1 MTNTILIIIIMIL
14 NFTRKNYSNNNYIK
28 IFIIFLC
35 LIVIVRCIKKL
46 TDFFRKRG

>member
-14 NFTRKNYSNNNYIK
+14 NFTRKNYNNNYIK
-28 IFIIFLC
+28 IFSILLC

-46 TDFFRKRG
+46 TKFFRKRG